1 MTIVWSPFI
10 LSKFD
15 LLQEISLH
23 GVERPQDNEDSQVS
37 WWDGTFQ
44 AKCEKQLIGDA
55 SLKKYLIKLKNQFQ
69 YSIFGKI
76 NANHVYE
83 YEGQMFRFYC
93 SGYNEDWTF
102 VGKDSLQSC
111 VDELVELQNNLGID
125 KCPIITLF
133 APVKSRY
140 FSEFLPEKNVSKTKN
155 TNYHFLL
162 KALQESDMH
171 YIDFNAYFIE
181 NKGNFDAAIFANG
194 GIHWTKYG
202 GALAMDSLIDYV
214 SDLKQIAFDKFE
226 IELYDCGGY
235 DPMDMDLYNIC
246 NLIMPMTDSTLRGVR
261 FKSKERSGEKIN
273 AVVVGDS
280 YFFVVEQT
288 DLRKLV
294 FTDNT
299 DYHYYY
305 NVTKDSEMV
314 FSDID
319 PLKIFSQLKNADCV
333 ILLQD
338 LVNTEKFGF
347 GFPKAMNDLFQL
359 EKNSSMK

>member
-1 MTIVWSPFI
+1 MLVVWSPFI
-10 LSKFD
+10 LSQFD
-15 LLQEISLH
+15 ILQKISIH
-23 GVERPQDNEDSQVS
+23 GVEETPENEGTEVS
-37 WWDGTFQ
+37 WWDGSYQ
-44 AKCEKQLIGDA
+44 AKYEKDFIDDA
-55 SLKKYLIKLKNQFQ
+55 ELKKYLIKLKNQFQ

-83 YEGQMFRFYC
+83 YGGQMFRFYC

-102 VGKDSLQSC
+102 VGNDSLQRC
-111 VDELVELQNNLGID
+111 VDELVKLQNYLGKE

-140 FSEFLPEKNVSKTKN
+140 FSEYLPQKNVSVTKN

-162 KALQESDMH
+162 EALSENGMSF
-171 YIDFNAYFIE
+171 IDFNAYFVK
-181 NKGNFDAAIFANG
+181 NKGKFEGAIFANG
-194 GIHWTKYG
+194 GIHWTKYA

-235 DPMDMDLYNIC
+235 DVLDMDLYNIC
-246 NLIMPMTDSTLRGVR
+246 NLVKPMRDSTLRGVR
-261 FKSKERSGEKIN
+261 FTSKKRSGEKLN

-288 DLRKLV
+288 DMRKLV
-294 FTDNT
+294 FTENT

-305 NVTKDSEMV
+305 NVTKDSEME

-319 PLKIFSQLKNADCV
+319 PEKIYSQLKNADCV

-359 EKNSSMK
+359 ERNSSMK